1 MPCTAERELTPFSSN
16 VPDRT
21 PFLPFLPVRA
31 LHAIGCSHLHPHTRR
46 VRLIANAADQV
57 QLGETAM
64 TMVVKEIDSR
74 SAGRIVGALGAV
86 LALLGSVIVAVLAAA
101 TAIAGSQGPNLI
113 FALATLLWAPVVYG
127 LGGYLAGWWLAAFY
141 NLGADLVGGLKLE
154 LAPATP
160 EENASHQ

>member
-1 MPCTAERELTPFSSN
+1 
-16 VPDRT
+16 
-21 PFLPFLPVRA
+21 
-31 LHAIGCSHLHPHTRR
+31 
-46 VRLIANAADQV
+46 
-57 QLGETAM
+57 M

-86 LALLGSVIVAVLAAA
+86 LALLGSVIVAVFAVGR
-101 TAIAGSQGPNLI
+101 AIAGSEGTHLI
-113 FALATLLWAPVVYG
+113 FALATLLWAPLVYG

-160 EENASHQ
+160 EENPSDQ